1 MSNILDTL
9 DPTVALKAGA
19 LVLAGIAFVALI
31 VVLVVAYRR
40 RRDTDQTKPVLPSRI
55 RLKDSGD
62 STLKR
67 IRSRGDQAFLEAESS
82 PGLSVEDV
90 TLGDDEPEPPSKEQP
105 K

>member
-40 RRDTDQTKPVLPSRI
+40 RRGTAPAQPRPPPRI
-55 RLKDSGD
+55 L
-62 STLKR
+62 T
-67 IRSRGDQAFLEAESS
+67 E
-82 PGLSVEDV
+82 
-90 TLGDDEPEPPSKEQP
+90 TPERER
-105 K
+105 